1 MVMEGAFMP
10 ISIFPSSSSL
20 CREFSFVAHGFP
32 LQTTKT
38 FVFGVVVCFGGK
50 RMHHHLVHGGLTCI
64 FALEFDF
71 EYEVTECMI
80 GIGGTGSGYRANNPA
95 CNAVSIEVSTKLF
108 SEKALLCNAN
118 TIKYLEFCPVF
129 AQGWRETYMP
139 SYLTPALGAHRLLR
153 LWLRSTLTGYLLK
166 SVLVNLDLPASFGRQ
181 RYVNAVG
188 VTLSISSASLST
200 MAYAPFE
207 SQHMPP
213 SVDSRSTIPSWK
225 AKRVLSHQLGVVS
238 RGGY

>member
-1 MVMEGAFMP
+1 
-10 ISIFPSSSSL
+10 
-20 CREFSFVAHGFP
+20 
-32 LQTTKT
+32 
-38 FVFGVVVCFGGK
+38 
-50 RMHHHLVHGGLTCI
+50 
-64 FALEFDF
+64 
-71 EYEVTECMI
+71 
-80 GIGGTGSGYRANNPA
+80 
-95 CNAVSIEVSTKLF
+95 
-108 SEKALLCNAN
+108 
-118 TIKYLEFCPVF
+118 
-129 AQGWRETYMP
+129 MP

-153 LWLRSTLTGYLLK
+153 LWLCSTLTGYLLK

-238 RGGY
+238 RGG